1 MKNDEP
7 NGKMMTRR
15 EILRGAGAS
24 ILACSLP
31 HATAAEK
38 TLRGIFPIMSTPYTE
53 KNEVDWEDL
62 AREVDFLCRCKVHGM
77 AWPQLLGETF
87 QLTVEERRR
96 GMDVIAKAAKGKA
109 PAIVLGVDGPDLKSA
124 LAYLEFAEKFAPDAL
139 IALPP
144 WNAKTLPEV
153 MDYYK
158 ALARVTQRPIFI
170 QNADI
175 GNGVK
180 LQITDVVALAK
191 EFPHCGYFKEEISP
205 TLERMAELHKQ
216 RPPVR
221 RVFGGEAGKN
231 FMYLLRMGLDGVMAG
246 NAYADAFVQI
256 WDDYHSGNKE
266 RARQIY
272 SQLCLMSACE
282 AYIPGTREYVLKK
295 RGVFKTMRSRRRQY
309 QFSPES
315 IAEIEYFY
323 EGLKPYLKV

>member
-1 MKNDEP
+1 MRNDES
-7 NGKMMTRR
+7 KSTRLTRR
-15 EILRGAGAS
+15 EILRGAGTS
-24 ILACSLP
+24 ILVRSLP
-31 HATAAEK
+31 LAAATEK
-38 TLRGIFPIMSTPYTE
+38 TLRGIFPIMSTPYTD
-53 KNEVDWEDL
+53 KNDVDWEDL
-62 AREVDFLCRCKVHGM
+62 AREVDFLSRCKVHGM

-87 QLTVEERRR
+87 QLTVEERKR
-96 GMDVIAKAAKGKA
+96 GMEIIARAAKGKT

-124 LAYLEFAEKFAPDAL
+124 LAYLEFAEKLEPDAL

-153 MDYYK
+153 MDYYR
-158 ALARVTQRPIFI
+158 ALARATKRPIFI

-180 LQITDVVALAK
+180 PPIADMVALAR

-205 TLERMAELHKQ
+205 TLERMAELHRQ
-216 RPPVR
+216 RPPVS

-231 FMYLLRMGLDGVMAG
+231 FLYLLRMGLDGVMAG
-246 NAYADAFVQI
+246 NAYADVFVQI
-256 WDDYHSGNKE
+256 WDDYHSGNKG
-266 RARQIY
+266 RAREIY

-309 QFSPES
+309 QFSPEA

-323 EGLKPYLKV
+323 EGLKPYLKA